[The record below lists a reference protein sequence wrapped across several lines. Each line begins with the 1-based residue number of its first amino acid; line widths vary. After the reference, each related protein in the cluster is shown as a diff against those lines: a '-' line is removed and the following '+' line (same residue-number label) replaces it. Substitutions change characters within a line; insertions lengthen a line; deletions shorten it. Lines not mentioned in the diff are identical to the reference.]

1 MPGERTATLSTLIAE
16 SAVATGAPA
25 TSGML
30 GLVCVVCRA
39 ELVVHGG
46 GHGCEAC
53 GHVYPDIAGIPD
65 MRLANDRYLSLDDE
79 RAKALRLA
87 ADECTGDLGSMV
99 SAYYAMTA
107 DVDARRRA
115 GFSSHIEGA
124 ERRGAT
130 LADLLPKQGRILEV
144 GCGSGGF
151 LAACQDRGLDVIG
164 VDIGLRWLVMARR
177 RLADRGG
184 TASLVAASA
193 DRLPWPDATFD
204 AVVADSVLEHT
215 DDALA
220 SLREWRRVLRP
231 GGRLLVWSPN
241 RHFLGR
247 DPHVFLV
254 GVGWLPRS
262 LAEGYVRLRR
272 GEIWLPTCLTPAE
285 ARTLAG
291 EAGFSD
297 PRVEPVEIQESWA
310 RSPRQRLAIRLTS
323 ACARTPVVRTA
334 WLSLGPL
341 WQLSGVAS

>member
-1 MPGERTATLSTLIAE
+1 MSTLIAE
-16 SAVATGAPA
+16 SAVATRAIAPSRA
-25 TSGML
+25 L
-30 GLVCVVCRA
+30 GLACVVCRG
-39 ELVVHGG
+39 ELLSHGG
-46 GHGCEAC
+46 GHECEAC
-53 GHVYPDIAGIPD
+53 SHVYPDIAGIPD
-65 MRLANDRYLSLDDE
+65 MRLANDRYLSLDEE

-87 ADECTGDLGSMV
+87 AGESTGDLGSMV

-130 LADLLPKQGRILEV
+130 LAGLLPKRGQILEV

-151 LAACQDRGLDVIG
+151 LSACRDRGLDAVG

-220 SLREWRRVLRP
+220 SLCEWRRVLKP

-254 GVGWLPRS
+254 GVGWMPRS
-262 LAEGYVRLRR
+262 WAERYVRLRR
-272 GEIWLPTCLTPAE
+272 GDIWLPNCLTPAE
-285 ARTLAG
+285 SRTLAD
-291 EAGFSD
+291 EAGFSNLM
-297 PRVEPVEIQESWA
+297 VGPVDIPESWA

-323 ACARTPVVRTA
+323 AWTRVPVIRSA
-334 WLSLGPL
+334 WLGLGPL